1 MVVLEAR
8 HLQVLNLSVMLEA
21 ILCLTALYQLVDLAD
36 QGRVVDMEQ
45 TDMEKVDTVGK
56 VVAISLVGLVDK
68 VLARLN
74 PITDITIVLLQ
85 VDLAHTLILM
95 ALVANPM

>member
-1 MVVLEAR
+1 
-8 HLQVLNLSVMLEA
+8 
-21 ILCLTALYQLVDLAD
+21 
-36 QGRVVDMEQ
+36 MEQ

-85 VDLAHTLILM
+85 ADLAHTLILM
-95 ALVANPM
+95 ARAANPM